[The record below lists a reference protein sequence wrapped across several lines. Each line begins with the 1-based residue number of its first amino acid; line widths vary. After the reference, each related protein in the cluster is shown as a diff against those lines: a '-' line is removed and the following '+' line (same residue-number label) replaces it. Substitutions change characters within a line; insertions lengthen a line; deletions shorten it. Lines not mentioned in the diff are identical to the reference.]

1 LRAAADLGAV
11 TTAAGAPD
19 ANVRDFV
26 ARTNSFFGGPGF
38 LSGANGVS
46 NRAIG
51 NIARPYFP
59 DGEAGRPPG
68 PLSRDIRGWSP
79 FSTGLQ
85 SALIVQ
91 NLVQVLSGGD
101 PRQCTFLPNTGSG
114 QNRLANGIQIFPGA
128 VPIYR
133 GNVLVGAIGIS
144 GDGIDQDDMISFL
157 GLSNAGLR
165 LGGSIGLPPAS
176 IRSDQVQVNVAGTPV
191 RLRFVGCPFAPFL
204 DTAENNVCQAR

>member
-1 LRAAADLGAV
+1 V
-11 TTAAGAPD
+11 S
-19 ANVRDFV
+19 
-26 ARTNSFFGGPGF
+26 RTNSFFSGTGF
-38 LSGANGVS
+38 LTGAFGVS

-51 NIARPYFP
+51 NISRPYFP

-68 PLSRDIRGWSP
+68 PLSRDIAGWSP

-91 NLVQVLSGGD
+91 NLVQVLGGGD

-133 GNVLVGAIGIS
+133 GNNLVGAIGIS

-157 GLSNAGLR
+157 GLSNASTR
-165 LGGSIGLPPAS
+165 LNGSISLPPAS
-176 IRSDQVQVNVAGTPV
+176 IRSDQVQVTVAGTPV
-191 RLRFVGCPFAPFL
+191 RLRFVGCPFAPFV